1 MIGAVFVPQTSE
13 RNLPLEVLVGEIKN
27 MNIAYIL
34 PILLLQ
40 GGGSPG
46 AGGLGFLLPMVFVFA
61 IFYFLIIRPQQKK
74 QKQAQA
80 EREALLNAIKPGDK
94 VVTSSGIYGTVIA
107 VKENTVQVKIAQS
120 VSVEMLRS
128 AIASLQSAD
137 VKEVETAKQ

>member
-1 MIGAVFVPQTSE
+1 MIGAVFVPQTCE

-34 PILLLQ
+34 PILLLD
-40 GGGSPG
+40 GGGASPG
-46 AGGLGFLLPMVFVFA
+46 GGLGFLLPMVFVFA